1 MVTSRAKT
9 AGPIMGRKPRI
20 VRKQRAQTAW
30 RKISEE
36 LNPSLESNKTVEK
49 CMKKMTYLIEK
60 YKYAKEWNRKQT
72 GGTRR
77 QSIFYNEI
85 DAILGCRDIVT
96 LRKVSEAGT
105 SGGSSPLNISHSS
118 SADSPAGSDDL
129 DAQTDKNELSQGDP
143 KKDARDARTDR
154 KRQSKQSRKRNRAA
168 VEEGEEEERRELLES
183 MDDFKKCGENLSNFM
198 ETFSE
203 TQKQQMAM
211 MGQFIGAMTQFMS
224 KNTESSPPKMNG

>member
-1 MVTSRAKT
+1 
-9 AGPIMGRKPRI
+9 MGRKPRI
-20 VRKQRAQTAW
+20 VRKQRARTAW

-36 LNPSLESNKTVEK
+36 LNPRLESNKTMEK

-60 YKYAKEWNRKQT
+60 YKDAKEWNRKQT

-96 LRKVSEAGT
+96 LRNLSEAGT

-129 DAQTDKNELSQGDP
+129 DAQPDKNELSQGDP
-143 KKDARDARTDR
+143 K
-154 KRQSKQSRKRNRAA
+154 
-168 VEEGEEEERRELLES
+168 
-183 MDDFKKCGENLSNFM
+183 
-198 ETFSE
+198 
-203 TQKQQMAM
+203 
-211 MGQFIGAMTQFMS
+211 
-224 KNTESSPPKMNG
+224 